1 MMELLQCSDFNFAIK
16 RTHHR
21 MIVFGICTENYSCF
35 KKNILR
41 KKSMV
46 DQRLKDTHREKA
58 PLIET
63 PALTKSTNMGIW
75 VVGTTNQL
83 FILKS
88 TFILI
93 LWVVG
98 TTNQLFVLKLK
109 QNFQKN
115 KVVTGKTPFFLRGP
129 LCSDCF
135 ICLNIGF

>member
-1 MMELLQCSDFNFAIK
+1 
-16 RTHHR
+16 
-21 MIVFGICTENYSCF
+21 
-35 KKNILR
+35 
-41 KKSMV
+41 MV

-63 PALTKSTNMGIW
+63 PALTKSTNMGI
-75 VVGTTNQL
+75 
-83 FILKS
+83 
-88 TFILI
+88 
-93 LWVVG
+93 WVVG